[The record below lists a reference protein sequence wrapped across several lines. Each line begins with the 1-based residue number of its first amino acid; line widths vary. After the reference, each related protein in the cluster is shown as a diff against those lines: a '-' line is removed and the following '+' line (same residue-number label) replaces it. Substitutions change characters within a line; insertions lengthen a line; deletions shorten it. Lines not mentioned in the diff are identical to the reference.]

1 MAKVKASKA
10 SKNIADIVWSWYDN
24 YASVYEFDT
33 DIQFQDT
40 DIKEVKAA
48 NVDEVWAILEPK
60 IKKLVSGYITGHI
73 EGFEEEEE

>member
-10 SKNIADIVWSWYDN
+10 SKNIAEIVWAWYEN
-24 YASVYEFDT
+24 YASGYEFDT
-33 DIQFQDT
+33 DMQFQET

-60 IKKLVSGYITGHI
+60 LKELVSSYITGHI
-73 EGFEEEEE
+73 ENNEEEEE